1 MSELGT
7 FEAAREFNVHPVTIL
22 NLIAQGRLQARK
34 NEYNRWR
41 INRKSLEQWNAARL
55 ARRGNRAHGAHRE
68 SSLANLRVAA
78 SEQSRKKA
86 KVRD

>member
-7 FEAAREFNVHPVTIL
+7 FEAARLFNVSPVTLL

-41 INRKSLEQWNAARL
+41 ISRKSLEAWNAKRL
-55 ARRGNRAHGAHRE
+55 ARRGVLHPQQGT
-68 SSLANLRVAA
+68 SSVTEI
-78 SEQSRKKA
+78 SS
-86 KVRD
+86 